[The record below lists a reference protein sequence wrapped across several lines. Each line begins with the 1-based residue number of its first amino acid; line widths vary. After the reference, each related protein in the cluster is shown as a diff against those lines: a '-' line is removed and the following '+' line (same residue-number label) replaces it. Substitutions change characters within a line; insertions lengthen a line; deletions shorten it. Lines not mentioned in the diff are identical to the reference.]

1 MKKIITLC
9 LGAAILLATFST
21 SFALV
26 NYEDR
31 NEMKFKDVKGSGF
44 LEYAPYGF
52 VENPSE
58 IVRGK
63 FTTVWQPLVDEL
75 LKDKTIEFKFDLRRR
90 TDKDNIQ
97 ATKGGKIDIFFGAY
111 NETKLYDGL
120 ELIFPSIISNP
131 ATIFMLPNRVND
143 IKEID
148 DLKKLKGVRLSTEMF
163 TDFVE
168 RQLKQYDIETVDTS
182 YDLFERLFTKKV
194 DYILVTQYVGIIE
207 SIKLGLRGQV
217 SEARQ
222 TLWKMPMFI
231 GISKVSPNRRFLVR
245 LFTQLSTD
253 PKMQEAVRNNLHKI
267 IEDFEK
273 KYEGTVPPTFGLEK
287 ALPTENSDKEST
299 TEKAE
304 EKPAPSPSANTDTE
318 QKESENTATQEQH
331 TPEK

>member
-1 MKKIITLC
+1 MKKVIALC
-9 LGAAILLATFST
+9 LGAAILSATFS

-31 NEMKFKDVKGSGF
+31 NERKFKTISGTGF
-44 LEYAPYGF
+44 IDYAPYGF
-52 VENPSE
+52 TEHPNE
-58 IVRGK
+58 LIRGK
-63 FTTVWQPLVDEL
+63 FSTVWQPMIDEL
-75 LKDKTIEFKFDLRRR
+75 LKDKALEFEFDLRKR
-90 TDKDNIQ
+90 TDKDSVQ
-97 ATKGGKIDIFFGAY
+97 ATKGGKIDIFLGAY
-111 NETKLYDGL
+111 NETKLYEGL

-148 DLKKLKGVRLSTEMF
+148 DLKKLKGVRLSTEIF

-168 RQLKQYDIETVDTS
+168 RQLKQYDIETVNTP

-245 LFTQLSTD
+245 RFTQLSTD
-253 PKMQEAVRNNLHKI
+253 PKMQEAIKNNLHKI

-287 ALPTENSDKEST
+287 GLPIENSHPDPT
-299 TEKAE
+299 AEKAQNEQISASATDSATEPKGNQNTIEE
-304 EKPAPSPSANTDTE
+304 EKHSPE
-318 QKESENTATQEQH
+318 R
-331 TPEK
+331 